1 MLATLPEFRFLAE
14 RVDLIAHLVESAI
27 DALPFGLDILCH
39 DLIEQRDVFDSA
51 RITRLAIA
59 LDDYW
64 DAL

>member
-1 MLATLPEFRFLAE
+1 MAKHGIQNPQTMILEKMTSSKGFQISSDLLANNCQRL
-14 RVDLIAHLVESAI
+14 S
-27 DALPFGLDILCH
+27 